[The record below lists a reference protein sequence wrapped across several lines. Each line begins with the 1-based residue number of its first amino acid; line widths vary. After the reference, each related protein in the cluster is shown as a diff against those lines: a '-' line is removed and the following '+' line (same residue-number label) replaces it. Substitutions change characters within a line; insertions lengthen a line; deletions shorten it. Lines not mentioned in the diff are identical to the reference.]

1 MAGESG
7 SARVLH
13 LGLGGGDGFG
23 PKEKGRGVGIWCE
36 QKRNFTKVG
45 SVNSKYDSENS
56 CSSSKSQIGNSN
68 R

>member
-1 MAGESG
+1 MVAGESG

-45 SVNSKYDSENS
+45 SVNSKYDS
-56 CSSSKSQIGNSN
+56 
-68 R
+68 